1 MMGSLIEAHVFGTME
16 EDYYCGYDHTLI
28 DDSSAQ
34 GSDKENCS
42 VGEDDSKDVGIIDTE
57 LMQLQVGSYFHEGA
71 SMQSELRHVLDVLTN
86 QHENVEMLSY
96 SNVKSIVAYGEMGEF
111 RRWLQFSEVYLLVNW

>member
-1 MMGSLIEAHVFGTME
+1 MVM
-16 EDYYCGYDHTLI
+16 I

-42 VGEDDSKDVGIIDTE
+42 VGEDDSKDVGIIDTD

-71 SMQSELRHVLDVLTN
+71 GMQSELRHVLDVLTD

-96 SNVKSIVAYGEMGEF
+96 SNVKSIA
-111 RRWLQFSEVYLLVNW
+111 LSTLSKSIHP